1 MEVDF
6 LLIGQGLAGT
16 VLSHRL
22 IQAGKRVHLIDEPS
36 ENRSTRIAAGLYNPI
51 TGKKMVKTWLADTLF
66 PEIAPLYQALE
77 HKLKTQ
83 FFYPTKI
90 YRPFLSIEELNEWM
104 GRSGD
109 ENFQAYIDSIQN
121 KPLYQEVVNPFG
133 GVMLKNSG
141 YVDLNRMLDSYQS
154 YLIEEGFLTHEKF
167 EEEKLLVDGAQVEY
181 KGIKASKVVY
191 CNGLGSME
199 SRFFRFLPFAP
210 VKGEVLEMEESFQP
224 QEIINRGV
232 FRITL
237 PDGKLKVG
245 STYSKD
251 DLETGITER
260 AKKEILEK
268 YDKLISN
275 GEKKIIS
282 HRFGIRP
289 ATRDRKPFLG
299 KHPEYESVYIF
310 NGFGAKGV
318 SLVPYLSK
326 IMSNLLL
333 LNQEVDKDVNISR
346 FFKYI

>member
-22 IQAGKRVHLIDEPS
+22 IQEGKSVHLIDEPKA
-36 ENRSTRIAAGLYNPI
+36 NLSTRIAAGLYNPI
-51 TGKKMVKTWLADTLF
+51 TGKKMVKTWLADSLF
-66 PEIAPLYQALE
+66 PEIGPLYRSLE
-77 HKLKTQ
+77 KKLDAH
-83 FFYPTKI
+83 FFHPRKI

-109 ENFQAYIDSIQN
+109 ENFQDYIDQVIS
-121 KPLYQEVVNPFG
+121 KPLYEEVVNPYG

-141 YVDLNRMLDSYQS
+141 YVDLNRMLDSYQQ
-154 YLIEEGFLTHEKF
+154 YLLGEGLLTQERF
-167 EEEKLLVDGAQVEY
+167 DEEKLTVLEAYVEY
-181 KGIKASKVVY
+181 NGIKASKIVY
-191 CNGLGSME
+191 CNGLGSLD
-199 SRFFRFLPFAP
+199 SRFFNFLPFAP
-210 VKGEVLEMEESFQP
+210 VKGEVLELEEGFQP
-224 QEIINRGV
+224 EEIINRGV

-237 PDGKLKVG
+237 PDGRLKVG
-245 STYSKD
+245 STYSKH
-251 DLETGITER
+251 DLDTGVTER
-260 AKKEILEK
+260 AKEEILEK
-268 YDKLISN
+268 YDKLIRN

-282 HRFGIRP
+282 HSYGIRP

-326 IMSNLLL
+326 MMTNLLL